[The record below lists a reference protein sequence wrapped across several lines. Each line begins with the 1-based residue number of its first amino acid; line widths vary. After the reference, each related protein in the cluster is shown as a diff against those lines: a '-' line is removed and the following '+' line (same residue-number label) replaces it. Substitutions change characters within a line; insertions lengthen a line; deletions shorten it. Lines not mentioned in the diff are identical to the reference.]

1 MKKNNFYIIIPARK
15 NSKRIPNKNLI
26 KILNFRLIE
35 YTIHHAKLTK
45 NKTNIFISSDDS
57 RIRKISEKYKINFTL
72 RSKKNSQDKST
83 TESAILETILQ
94 NKKKIIFN
102 KNSHIVLLQC
112 TSPIRSRNDIDN
124 AIKHYI
130 RNKLDSLFSGC
141 ENKNLF
147 WGESKKKLQPI
158 NYNMFK
164 RKREQS
170 MQKQF
175 IENGS
180 IYIFNLLKFLK
191 YKNRLFGKIGI
202 FLMNKITTIQIDDKE
217 DVIICRKLL
226 K

>member
-15 NSKRIPNKNLI
+15 NSKRIPDKNLI
-26 KILNFRLIE
+26 KILNYKLIE
-35 YTIHHAKLTK
+35 YTIRHAKLSK
-45 NKTNIFISSDDS
+45 KKTNLFISSDDF
-57 RIRKISEKYKINFTL
+57 RIKKISDKYKVNFTL

-83 TESAILETILQ
+83 TESAILETINQ

-112 TSPIRSRNDIDN
+112 TSPIRFRNDIDK

-130 RNKLDSLFSGC
+130 KNKLDSLFSGC

-147 WGESKKKLQPI
+147 WGQSNKKLQPI

>member
-15 NSKRIPNKNLI
+15 NSKRISNKNLI
-26 KILNFRLIE
+26 KILKYKLIE
-35 YTIHHAKLTK
+35 YTIRHAKLSK
-45 NKTNIFISSDDS
+45 KKTNLFISSDDF
-57 RIRKISEKYKINFTL
+57 RIKKISDKYKVNFTL
-72 RSKKNSQDKST
+72 RSKNNSQDKST
-83 TESAILETILQ
+83 TESAILETINQ

-112 TSPIRSRNDIDN
+112 TSPIRSRNDIDK

-130 RNKLDSLFSGC
+130 KNKLDSLFSGC

-147 WGESKKKLQPI
+147 WGQSNKTLQPI

-202 FLMNKITTIQIDDKE
+202 FLMNKITSIQIDDKE

>member
-15 NSKRIPNKNLI
+15 NSKRIPNKNLK
-26 KILNFRLIE
+26 KILNFKLIE
-35 YTIHHAKLTK
+35 YTIIHAKLIK
-45 NKTNIFISSDDS
+45 NKTDIFISSDDS
-57 RIRKISEKYKINFTL
+57 RIKKISDKYKINFTL
-72 RSKKNSQDKST
+72 RSKKNSQDRST
-83 TESAILETILQ
+83 TESAILETINQ
-94 NKKKIIFN
+94 NKTKIIFN

-124 AIKHYI
+124 SIKYYI
-130 RNKLDSLFSGC
+130 KNKFDSLFSGC
-141 ENKNLF
+141 VNKNLF
-147 WGESKKKLQPI
+147 WSKYNKKLEPL

-175 IENGS
+175 LENGS

-191 YKNRLFGKIGI
+191 YKNRLFGKIGV
-202 FLMNKITTIQIDDKE
+202 FLMNKITSIQIDDKE
-217 DVIICRKLL
+217 DIIICRKLL

>member
-15 NSKRIPNKNLI
+15 NSKRIPDKNLI
-26 KILNFRLIE
+26 KILNYKLIE
-35 YTIHHAKLTK
+35 YTIRHAKLSK
-45 NKTNIFISSDDS
+45 KKTNLFISSDDF
-57 RIRKISEKYKINFTL
+57 RIKKISDKHKVNFTL

-83 TESAILETILQ
+83 TESAILETINQ

-112 TSPIRSRNDIDN
+112 TSPIRFRNDIDK

-130 RNKLDSLFSGC
+130 KNKLDSLFSGC

-147 WGESKKKLQPI
+147 WGQSNKKLQPI

-202 FLMNKITTIQIDDKE
+202 FLMNKITSIQIDDKE